1 MKKTIA
7 ETERHRLPSFDCP
20 NPDCRAK
27 HIVFATS
34 QETKNE
40 TELIPLDDFSDVGE
54 ADFVI
59 TCPKCKQQYVL
70 YRHRE
75 RPIISI
81 YDLRHYTG
89 IAT

>member
-1 MKKTIA
+1 MKKAIA
-7 ETERHRLPSFDCP
+7 ETERHRLPSFNCP

-27 HIVFATS
+27 HIAFATS
-34 QETKNE
+34 RETKNE
-40 TELIPLDDFSDVGE
+40 SKLVPIDNFTDATE

-59 TCPKCKQQYVL
+59 VCPKCKQQYVL

-75 RPIISI
+75 KPIISI
-81 YDLRHYTG
+81 YDLRQYTE

>member
-1 MKKTIA
+1 MD
-7 ETERHRLPSFDCP
+7 SFTDL
-20 NPDCRAK
+20 
-27 HIVFATS
+27 T
-34 QETKNE
+34 
-40 TELIPLDDFSDVGE
+40 E

-59 TCPKCKQQYVL
+59 VCPKCKQQYVL

-75 RPIISI
+75 KPIISI

>member
-1 MKKTIA
+1 MKKAIA
-7 ETERHRLPSFDCP
+7 ETELHRLPSFDCP

-27 HIVFATS
+27 HIAFATS
-34 QETKNE
+34 RDTKNE
-40 TELIPLDDFSDVGE
+40 TVLVPMESFSDTIE

-59 TCPKCKQQYVL
+59 VCPKCKQQYIL

-75 RPIISI
+75 QPGISI

>member
-1 MKKTIA
+1 MKKAIA

-27 HIVFATS
+27 HIAFATS
-34 QETKNE
+34 RDAKNE
-40 TELIPLDDFSDVGE
+40 TEMIPIDSFAEPTE
-54 ADFVI
+54 ADFIIV
-59 TCPKCKQQYVL
+59 CPKCKQQYVL

-75 RPIISI
+75 KPIISI
-81 YDLRHYTG
+81 YDLRHYTE

>member
-1 MKKTIA
+1 MKKAIA
-7 ETERHRLPSFDCP
+7 ETERHRFPSFDCP

-27 HIVFATS
+27 HIAFATNR
-34 QETKNE
+34 ETKNE
-40 TELIPLDDFSDVGE
+40 TELVPLDDFSDTGE

-70 YRHRE
+70 DRHRE
-75 RPIISI
+75 KPIISI

>member
-1 MKKTIA
+1 MKKAIV

-27 HIVFATS
+27 HIAFAT
-34 QETKNE
+34 
-40 TELIPLDDFSDVGE
+40 ELVPIDNFTDATE

-59 TCPKCKQQYVL
+59 VCPKCKQQYVL

-75 RPIISI
+75 KPIISI
-81 YDLRHYTG
+81 YDLRHYTE

>member
-1 MKKTIA
+1 MKKAIA
-7 ETERHRLPSFDCP
+7 ETERHRFPSFDCP
-20 NPDCRAK
+20 NPACRAK
-27 HIVFATS
+27 HIAFATS
-34 QETKNE
+34 RDAKNE

-75 RPIISI
+75 HPVISI
-81 YDLRHYTG
+81 YDLWHYTG

>member
-1 MKKTIA
+1 MKKAIV

-27 HIVFATS
+27 HIAFATS
-34 QETKNE
+34 RDAKNE
-40 TELIPLDDFSDVGE
+40 TELVPIDNFTDLTE

-59 TCPKCKQQYVL
+59 ACPKCKQQYVL
-70 YRHRE
+70 YRQ
-75 RPIISI
+75 
-81 YDLRHYTG
+81 HYTG

>member
-1 MKKTIA
+1 MKKAIA

-27 HIVFATS
+27 HIAFATS
-34 QETKNE
+34 REAKNE
-40 TELIPLDDFSDVGE
+40 TEMIPIDSFAEPTE
-54 ADFVI
+54 ADFIIV
-59 TCPKCKQQYVL
+59 CPKCKQQYVL

-75 RPIISI
+75 KPIISI
-81 YDLRHYTG
+81 YDLRHYNG

>member
-1 MKKTIA
+1 MKKAIV

-20 NPDCRAK
+20 NPACRAK
-27 HIVFATS
+27 HIAFATS
-34 QETKNE
+34 RDAKNE
-40 TELIPLDDFSDVGE
+40 TKLVPIDKFTDLTE

-59 TCPKCKQQYVL
+59 ICPKCKQHYVL

-75 RPIISI
+75 QPIISI
-81 YDLRHYTG
+81 YDLCHYTG

>member
-1 MKKTIA
+1 MKKAIA

-27 HIVFATS
+27 HIAFTTNRDA
-34 QETKNE
+34 KNE
-40 TELIPLDDFSDVGE
+40 TEMIPIDSFAEPTE
-54 ADFVI
+54 ADFIIV
-59 TCPKCKQQYVL
+59 CPKCKQQYVL
-70 YRHRE
+70 YRRRE
-75 RPIISI
+75 KPIISI

>member
-1 MKKTIA
+1 MKKVIA

-27 HIVFATS
+27 HIAFATS
-34 QETKNE
+34 RDAKNE
-40 TELIPLDDFSDVGE
+40 TELVPIDNFTDLTE

-59 TCPKCKQQYVL
+59 ACPKCKQKYVL

-75 RPIISI
+75 QPIISI

>member
-1 MKKTIA
+1 M
-7 ETERHRLPSFDCP
+7 ETERQRLPSFDCP
-20 NPDCRAK
+20 NPDCKAK
-27 HIVFATS
+27 HIAFATS
-34 QETKNE
+34 RDAKNE
-40 TELIPLDDFSDVGE
+40 TELVQRDIFNDLTE

-59 TCPKCKQQYVL
+59 ICPKCKQHYVL

-75 RPIISI
+75 QPIISI

>member
-1 MKKTIA
+1 MKKAIA

-27 HIVFATS
+27 HIAFATNR
-34 QETKNE
+34 ETKNE
-40 TELIPLDDFSDVGE
+40 TKFVPIDNFTDLTE

-59 TCPKCKQQYVL
+59 VCPKCKQQYVL

-75 RPIISI
+75 KPIISI

>member
-1 MKKTIA
+1 MKKAIV

-27 HIVFATS
+27 HIAFATS
-34 QETKNE
+34 RETKNE
-40 TELIPLDDFSDVGE
+40 TELVPIDNFTDATE

-59 TCPKCKQQYVL
+59 VCPKCKQQYVL

-75 RPIISI
+75 KPIISI
-81 YDLRHYTG
+81 YDLRHYTE

>member
-1 MKKTIA
+1 MKKAIA

-27 HIVFATS
+27 HIAFATS
-34 QETKNE
+34 REAKNE
-40 TELIPLDDFSDVGE
+40 TEMIPIDIFAEPTE
-54 ADFVI
+54 ADFIIV
-59 TCPKCKQQYVL
+59 CPKCKQQYVL

-75 RPIISI
+75 QPIISI

>member
-1 MKKTIA
+1 MKKVIA
-7 ETERHRLPSFDCP
+7 ETERHRLPAFDCP
-20 NPDCRAK
+20 SSDCRAK
-27 HIVFATS
+27 HIAFATS
-34 QETKNE
+34 RDAKNE
-40 TELIPLDDFSDVGE
+40 TELVPIDNFTDLTE

-75 RPIISI
+75 KPIISI
-81 YDLRHYTG
+81 YDLRHYTE

>member
-1 MKKTIA
+1 MKKAFA

-27 HIVFATS
+27 HIAFATS
-34 QETKNE
+34 RE
-40 TELIPLDDFSDVGE
+40 
-54 ADFVI
+54 
-59 TCPKCKQQYVL
+59 QQYVL

-75 RPIISI
+75 KPIISI